1 MANSGE
7 NLSVLFRSLGPDDES
22 FHMAENELAKKSEQK
37 WPLFKAISLK
47 RPEPTPELSAQ
58 ERQCWNRREK
68 SAVEERK
75 PALSLPAFSK
85 KLTISLDKITKQV
98 ELGAVQPSFNREQAS
113 MQNAS
118 PVGHFDEQQQLESNI
133 VDTPNFTST
142 FSTSILSTSAP
153 ITPAPQF
160 FKPSVADLNLDAEPS
175 SHEHTDVMPVVPMRE
190 LSDTNHADD
199 SLQSL
204 FSRIQGKEKVTNK
217 SAEKQSLFFD
227 RLRKR

>member
-98 ELGAVQPSFNREQAS
+98 ELGAVQASFSRKQAS
-113 MQNAS
+113 VQS
-118 PVGHFDEQQQLESNI
+118 VPPVGHFDEPRQLESNI
-133 VDTPNFTST
+133 VDTPDI
-142 FSTSILSTSAP
+142 TSILSTSAP

-160 FKPSVADLNLDAEPS
+160 FKPPVADLNLDVEPS
-175 SHEHTDVMPVVPMRE
+175 SYEHADVIPVAPMRE
-190 LSDTNHADD
+190 LSDANHADD

-204 FSRIQGKEKVTNK
+204 FSRIQGIEKVAIKPT
-217 SAEKQSLFFD
+217 EKQSLFFD
-227 RLRKR
+227 RLKKR

>member
-1 MANSGE
+1 MTNSGE

-22 FHMAENELAKKSEQK
+22 FHMAENELTKKGEQK

-58 ERQCWNRREK
+58 ERQCWNRQEK
-68 SAVEERK
+68 SVVQERK

-98 ELGAVQPSFNREQAS
+98 ELGAVQISFSKEQSS
-113 MQNAS
+113 MKSAS
-118 PVGHFDEQQQLESNI
+118 PVGYFDESHQLKSNI
-133 VDTPNFTST
+133 VDTQNVTST
-142 FSTSILSTSAP
+142 LSTSTLSTSAP

-160 FKPSVADLNLDAEPS
+160 FKPLVADFNLDAEPS
-175 SHEHTDVMPVVPMRE
+175 SYEHAGVMPVVPVPE
-190 LSDTNHADD
+190 LSDTNQADD

-204 FSRIQGKEKVTNK
+204 FSRIQGKEKETIK
-217 SAEKQSLFFD
+217 PAEKQSFFFD

>member
-1 MANSGE
+1 MRNSGE

-22 FHMAENELAKKSEQK
+22 FHMAENELAKKGEQK

-58 ERQCWNRREK
+58 ERRCWNRQEK
-68 SAVEERK
+68 SVVEERK

-98 ELGAVQPSFNREQAS
+98 ELGAVQASFSRKQAS
-113 MQNAS
+113 VQS
-118 PVGHFDEQQQLESNI
+118 VPPVGHFDEPRQLESNI
-133 VDTPNFTST
+133 VDTPDITST
-142 FSTSILSTSAP
+142 LSTSILSTSAP

-160 FKPSVADLNLDAEPS
+160 FKPPVADLNLDVEPS
-175 SHEHTDVMPVVPMRE
+175 SYEHADVIPVAPMRE

-204 FSRIQGKEKVTNK
+204 FSRIQGIEKVAIK
-217 SAEKQSLFFD
+217 PAEKQSLFFD
-227 RLRKR
+227 RLKKR